1 MTTLL
6 HRFNTKQIFFG
17 IILIEAAAIF
27 LLLNF
32 VFSTLSGQAK
42 SQALTDMATMTRTVA
57 QQVDEELN
65 KVAFTTKIISDA
77 YMRAYEALPEQS
89 LSQTEEWRSKM
100 HSTETSWAFYH
111 DGSNRPETPFQSPAL
126 TSFVD
131 KKTHFDS
138 DAARQIAAAEDV
150 KYLIQGIYENY
161 QYSWVYISTED
172 DLVHIYPSVSLE
184 YSSASTA
191 PTTKHWY
198 LAADFENKTF
208 GWEEPYS
215 DLAGEGQMVTVSYPF
230 YDQQGLLKGV
240 TSHDIKIQ
248 QLLDA
253 FLKDIELYDNSTIV
267 VTSRYGKA
275 ISTNQQIYND
285 EIEARNKDSYRGV
298 LYYLSPQHLIRQ
310 QQDNPESVISDFSE
324 LNQLSGSVMQRL
336 ADKGS
341 LSFEL
346 DVVQASG
353 QEEVY
358 QVSAVQ
364 IPATGWTIINAVP
377 NSAIIGTLGK
387 VNERMQVSVAFILAF
402 LYLAIGFI
410 YYFRLF
416 VPIQSVSSIATE
428 ISDDN
433 LEHEL
438 PTQYSGEMGV
448 LFKNFGRMIE
458 KLRHSKELTQEYHRK
473 LEDEVKQRTEELH
486 EKNKLLAKI
495 AETDPLTQLFNR
507 HKLYESLSQQL
518 EYAGQG
524 HQGFTI
530 ILLDIDNFKAIN
542 DSFGHNVGDLV
553 LKEFASILRAVC
565 QGSEIV
571 GRWGG
576 EEFLIICPQS
586 DLEST
591 IRLAEKL
598 RVHVEQQSFPEV
610 GCVTAS
616 FGVSMYQVN
625 DNAESLLERTDVALY
640 QAKDN
645 GRNDVCCVDHLLPGD
660 A

>member
-1 MTTLL
+1 MTLL

-17 IILIEAAAIF
+17 IILVEAAAIF

-42 SQALTDMATMTRTVA
+42 SQALTDMETMTRTVS
-57 QQVDEELN
+57 QQLDKELN

-77 YMRAYEALPEQS
+77 YMQAYNALPEQS
-89 LSQTEEWRSKM
+89 PRQTNEWRSQL
-100 HSTETSWAFYH
+100 HSTDTSWAFYH
-111 DGSNRPETPFQSPAL
+111 DGINREETPFQSPTL
-126 TSFVD
+126 TSFID
-131 KKTHFDS
+131 NNTRFDS
-138 DAARQIAAAEDV
+138 DVARQIAAAEDV

-230 YDQQGLLKGV
+230 YDQQEQLKGV

-248 QLLDA
+248 QLLDS
-253 FLKDIELYDNSTIV
+253 FLKDIELYDHSTIIV
-267 VTSRYGKA
+267 ASRFGKA
-275 ISTNQQIYND
+275 ISTNQQVYND

-298 LYYLSPQHLIRQ
+298 LYYLSPQRLIKQ
-310 QQDNPESVISDFSE
+310 QQENPDFVNSDFPE
-324 LNQLSGSVMQRL
+324 LNQLSDSVMQRL
-336 ADKGS
+336 ADKDD

-346 DVVQASG
+346 NVSKTSSQ
-353 QEEVY
+353 EVY

-377 NSAIIGTLGK
+377 NSAIIGTLGQI
-387 VNERMQVSVAFILAF
+387 NERMQVSIALILAF

-416 VPIQSVSSIATE
+416 VPIQSVSTIATE

-448 LFKNFGRMIE
+448 LFENFGCMIE
-458 KLRHSKELTQEYHRK
+458 KLKQSKELTQEYSKK
-473 LEDEVKQRTEELH
+473 LEDEVHQRTEELH
-486 EKNKLLAKI
+486 EKNKLLGKI
-495 AETDPLTQLFNR
+495 AVTDPLTQLFNR

-518 EYAGQG
+518 EYASQYD
-524 HQGFTI
+524 QGFAI

-542 DSFGHNVGDLV
+542 DSFGHNTGDLV
-553 LKEFASILRAVC
+553 LKEFGSILRIVC
-565 QGSEIV
+565 QSNEIV

-576 EEFLIICPQS
+576 EEFLIICPQT
-586 DLEST
+586 DLESAM
-591 IRLAEKL
+591 RLAEKL
-598 RVHVEQQSFPEV
+598 RVHVERQNFPDVE
-610 GCVTAS
+610 CVTAS
-616 FGVSMYQVN
+616 FGVSMYQLG
-625 DNAESLLERTDVALY
+625 DSAESLLERTDVALY

-645 GRNDVCCVDHLLPGD
+645 GRNDVCCVDHLLPDD

>member
-1 MTTLL
+1 MTFLYRL
-6 HRFNTKQIFFG
+6 NTKQIFFG
-17 IILIEAAAIF
+17 IMLIEVAAIF
-27 LLLNF
+27 LLLKF

-42 SQALTDMATMTRTVA
+42 SQALADMETMTRMVA

-77 YMRAYEALPEQS
+77 YMRAYNNLPEQS
-89 LSQTEEWRSKM
+89 QGQVDNRLAQM
-100 HSTETSWAFYH
+100 HRTDTSWAFYH
-111 DGSNRPETPFQSPAL
+111 DGDNRPETPFQSPTL

-131 KKTHFDS
+131 RNTRFDH
-138 DAARQIAAAEDV
+138 DVARQIEAAEEV
-150 KYLIQGIYENY
+150 KHLIRGIYENY
-161 QYSWVYISTED
+161 RYSWVYISTEQ

-198 LAADFENKTF
+198 EAADFDNRTF

-230 YDQQGLLKGV
+230 YDLQDQLKGV

-248 QLLDA
+248 QLLDT
-253 FLKDIELYDNSTIV
+253 FLKDIELYDNSTII

-275 ISTNQQIYND
+275 ISTNQQAYND
-285 EIEARNKDSYRGV
+285 EIEAKNKDSYRGV
-298 LYYLSPQHLIRQ
+298 LYYLSEQGLAQ
-310 QQDNPESVISDFSE
+310 QKQDNPDFIRSDFPE
-324 LNQLSGSVMQRL
+324 LNQLSSAVMGRM
-336 ADKGS
+336 ADQLD

-346 DVVQASG
+346 DVIG
-353 QEEVY
+353 GKGHELY

-387 VNERMQVSVAFILAF
+387 INERMQISIALILAF
-402 LYLAIGFI
+402 LYLAIGVI

-416 VPIQSVSSIATE
+416 VPIQSVSCIVTE

-438 PTQYSGEMGV
+438 PTKYSGEMGT
-448 LFKNFGRMIE
+448 LFDNFGCMIE
-458 KLRHSKELTQEYHRK
+458 KLRQSKALAQQYNRQ
-473 LEDEVKQRTEELH
+473 LEDEVKQRTEELN
-486 EKNKLLAKI
+486 EKNKLLGKI
-495 AETDPLTQLFNR
+495 AATDSLTQLFNR
-507 HKLYESLSQQL
+507 HKLYESLAQQL
-518 EYAGQG
+518 EQVDQNDQTFA
-524 HQGFTI
+524 I

-542 DSFGHNVGDLV
+542 DGFGHNVGDLV
-553 LKEFASILRAVC
+553 LQEFAGILRTQC
-565 QGSEIV
+565 QDNEIV

-576 EEFLIICPQS
+576 EEFLIICPQG
-586 DLEST
+586 DQAST
-591 IRLAEKL
+591 TALAEKL
-598 RVHVEQQSFPEV
+598 RANVEQHTFPEV
-610 GCVTAS
+610 GCVTSS
-616 FGVSMYQVN
+616 FGVSVCQS
-625 DNAESLLERTDVALY
+625 DDSAESLLERTDIALY

-645 GRNDVCCVDHLLPGD
+645 GRNHVCCVDNLLPD
-660 A
+660 EA